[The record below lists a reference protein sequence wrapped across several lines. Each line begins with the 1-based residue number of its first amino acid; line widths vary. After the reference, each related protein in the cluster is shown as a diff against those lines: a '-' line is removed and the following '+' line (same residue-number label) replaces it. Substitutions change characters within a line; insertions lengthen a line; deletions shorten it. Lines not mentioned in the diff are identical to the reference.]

1 MAVKLIGAACSSG
14 GIHRGCRQGPSVFQ
28 RHGMPLLKAK
38 NVAWHDTIFETAYFH
53 NETQPV
59 VLNYCR
65 RIRQS
70 VRGVMKQGDFP
81 VVIGGDHSCAMGTWM
96 GVTDSVP
103 GPIGMLWIDAHMD
116 SHTPWSSHSGR
127 MHGMPVACLLGQ
139 SSEFFKKFNDG
150 RAAFNVDHS
159 FLLGV
164 RSFEKEEPQF
174 LDSLHVPYFT
184 SQDIGRMGL
193 QEAVDHALNRVASCP
208 NGFGISIDLDA
219 LDPQDAPGVAVPEP
233 HGMLAKALVRG
244 LRKIVYKHRLRAVEI
259 AEYNPVMDKGFK
271 TARLVSQLLN
281 AIL

>member
-14 GIHRGCRQGPSVFQ
+14 GIHRGCRHGPSVFQ

-38 NVAWHDTIFETAYFH
+38 NAQWHDTIFETAYFH

-65 RIRQS
+65 RIRTS
-70 VRGVMKQGDFP
+70 VRDVMKQGDFP

-96 GVTDSVP
+96 GVTDHVA
-103 GPIGMLWIDAHMD
+103 GPIGMIWIDAHMD

-139 SSEFFKKFNDG
+139 SSEYFRKFNNG
-150 RAAFNVDHS
+150 RAAFNAEHS

-164 RSFEKEEPQF
+164 RSFEKEEPQL
-174 LDSLHVPYFT
+174 LDALNVPYFT

-193 QEAVDHALNRVASCP
+193 QQAVDHALGRVASCP

-219 LDPQDAPGVAVPEP
+219 LDPKDAPGVAVPEP
-233 HGMLAKALVRG
+233 HGMLAKALVKG
-244 LRKIVYKHRLRAVEI
+244 LKNIVYKHRLRAVEI
-259 AEYNPVMDKGFK
+259 AEYNPAMDHGFK